1 MITPHQN
8 LQLRIFHD
16 YNKIEKKP
24 QDTQETQEQSQ
35 NETIIEEIP
44 INEQPQPKP
53 TIIEETTIS
62 QQVTNTDIS
71 LDFLSPM
78 IITKMTTSTPETIN
92 TSTPEIE
99 MKSTKI
105 LQPTKT
111 YSYNKNILQAQILNK
126 KGKII
131 SQETMQDIAL
141 KMTEKLA
148 KLSHRDTGFLTN
160 PTKDERNHI
169 IALIMYY
176 QIGRFN
182 PCNTSLKNYSNKEV
196 LKLAR
201 TSTEQ
206 KLLKTNSLVQIY
218 I

>member
-8 LQLRIFHD
+8 LQLRIFHH

-53 TIIEETTIS
+53 TIIDETTIS
-62 QQVTNTDIS
+62 QQVTNTDMS

-131 SQETMQDIAL
+131 SQETMHDIAL

-148 KLSHRDTGFLTN
+148 KLSYRDTGFLTN

-169 IALIMYY
+169 IALTMYY
-176 QIGRFN
+176 QIGCFN
-182 PCNTSLKNYSNKEV
+182 PSNTSLKNYSNKEV

-201 TSTEQ
+201 TYTEQ

>member
-1 MITPHQN
+1 
-8 LQLRIFHD
+8 
-16 YNKIEKKP
+16 
-24 QDTQETQEQSQ
+24 
-35 NETIIEEIP
+35 
-44 INEQPQPKP
+44 
-53 TIIEETTIS
+53 
-62 QQVTNTDIS
+62 
-71 LDFLSPM
+71 M
-78 IITKMTTSTPETIN
+78 IITKMTTSTPKTIN

-148 KLSHRDTGFLTN
+148 KLSYRDTGFLTN
-160 PTKDERNHI
+160 ATKDERNGI
-169 IALIMYY
+169 IALTMYY

-182 PCNTSLKNYSNKEV
+182 PSNTSLKNYSHKEV

-201 TSTEQ
+201 TYTEQ